1 MARLTKMRAV
11 VPAHWAGTDLRALEP
26 ACWKISDDGDVAKTG
41 HDRGDRL
48 TQAFIMQ
55 CWPSWWGN
63 AFRKRRIPRG
73 SGCYPFSCLG
83 IGTSIAAK
91 FLLRFVD

>member
-11 VPAHWAGTDLRALEP
+11 VPAHWAGTDLQALEP
-26 ACWKISDDGDVAKTG
+26 SCWKMSDNGDVAKTG
-41 HDRGDRL
+41 HVMGDRL

-55 CWPSWWGN
+55 CWPSACGN

-73 SGCYPFSCLG
+73 SGCYPFSCPG
-83 IGTSIAAK
+83 IGTSIAAM
-91 FLLRFVD
+91 FLLCFVV